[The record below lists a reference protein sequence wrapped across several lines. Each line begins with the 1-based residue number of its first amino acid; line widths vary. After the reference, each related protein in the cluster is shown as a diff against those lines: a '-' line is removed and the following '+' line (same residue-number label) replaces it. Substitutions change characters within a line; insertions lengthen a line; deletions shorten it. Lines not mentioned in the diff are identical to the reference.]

1 MVVRDENYITDA
13 WLMNE
18 AKALGIISQ
27 GIEIKRLTKIRSATR
42 AMEAWG
48 MLRDFYN
55 SLTL

>member
-27 GIEIKRLTKIRSATR
+27 GIEIKRLTKIRSVTR